1 MTWIAVAVGGA
12 LGSMARYAVSVVTLR
27 TAPQYA
33 IPFATFCVNVVG
45 CFVIGLFAGRLAQQ
59 PASDSA
65 ELRAFVFVGILGGFT
80 TFSTFALDTLT
91 LTQSGMRVLAV
102 LNVAGQVII
111 GLLIAR
117 AGWAIGIKL

>member
-12 LGSMARYAVSVVTLR
+12 LGSVARYGVSVVTLR
-27 TAPQYA
+27 TMPHYVV
-33 IPFATFCVNVVG
+33 PLATFFVNVVG
-45 CFVIGLFAGRLAQQ
+45 CFVIGLLAGRLVQQ
-59 PASDSA
+59 PASDSP

-102 LNVAGQVII
+102 LNVAGQVIV
-111 GLLIAR
+111 GLLAAR